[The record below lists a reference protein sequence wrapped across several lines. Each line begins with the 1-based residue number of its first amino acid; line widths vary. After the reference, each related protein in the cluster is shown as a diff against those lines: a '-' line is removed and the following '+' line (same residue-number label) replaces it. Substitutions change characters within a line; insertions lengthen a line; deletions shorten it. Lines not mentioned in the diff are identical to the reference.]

1 MHLTYGES
9 NLSRKHAMYP
19 KEHHHSPL
27 SNRRGNLDRR
37 YMKGAKERKLK
48 AQFARCEM
56 CAHLSGDCVG

>member
-27 SNRRGNLDRR
+27 SQSPRQPGQKIYERC
-37 YMKGAKERKLK
+37 KGKKTEGAVRK
-48 AQFARCEM
+48 M
-56 CAHLSGDCVG
+56 CAHLLSGDSVG